1 MATDE
6 KKPDLL
12 TFHRV
17 REQCEHA
24 DAGAWRAF
32 LTLYGPLGLYLLGMY
47 APEGAASDSAFVKTL
62 RALAENNFE
71 RFRATARQSE
81 REFLADVRALLLDL
95 VTEGDT
101 RGGAGEASVA
111 APEAAAAPDAASK
124 DGLSPERLA
133 ALLDG
138 LRCFIRKC
146 FSSSWPVIATAALRR
161 CCAWPRAW
169 RRSRLRDCRRISPRP

>member
-47 APEGAASDSAFVKTL
+47 APDRAAADPALGKTVWEETV
-62 RALAENNFE
+62 RRLAENNFE

-81 REFLADVRALLLDL
+81 REFLADVRALLLGHDH
-95 VTEGDT
+95 GDGCAKGVQAKPSNKQ
-101 RGGAGEASVA
+101 RAM
-111 APEAAAAPDAASK
+111 PP
-124 DGLSPERLA
+124 RLPKPP
-133 ALLDG
+133 G
-138 LRCFIRKC
+138 R
-146 FSSSWPVIATAALRR
+146 
-161 CCAWPRAW
+161 
-169 RRSRLRDCRRISPRP
+169 